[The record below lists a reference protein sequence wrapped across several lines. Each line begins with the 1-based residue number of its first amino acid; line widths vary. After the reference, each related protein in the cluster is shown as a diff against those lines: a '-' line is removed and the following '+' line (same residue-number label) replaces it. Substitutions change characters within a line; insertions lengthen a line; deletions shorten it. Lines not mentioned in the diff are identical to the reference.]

1 MYMVNDSQNSSG
13 FFKTQLVSTE
23 SLISEIPNFDFIQ
36 EETNSLTDSEL
47 GIPERLMLGKRAER
61 YFSEWIKRSDSYE
74 LLVENIQI
82 IEDKQTL
89 GEFDFIVCRLLDNQ
103 LIHIELIY
111 KFYLFDPS
119 SDGTEIEKWIG
130 PNRGDRLDFKRDKLA
145 NHQFPLLHTEPAV
158 KQLQEF
164 GINASMIEQQV
175 LFLANLFVP
184 KNHEV
189 DFNQVNKAA
198 VEGTWINLND
208 WKEHARSENQ
218 YAIPAKRNWFS
229 RELKNAE
236 WLSREEALDQI
247 KSLHVENRSP
257 LVWTKDKYEN
267 QSRDFVVWW

>member
-1 MYMVNDSQNSSG
+1 MVNDSQNSSG

-23 SLISEIPNFDFIQ
+23 SLISGIPNFDFNQ
-36 EETNSLTDSEL
+36 EEMNSFTDSEL

-89 GEFDFIVCRLLDNQ
+89 GEFDFIVRRLVDDQ

-130 PNRGDRLDFKRDKLA
+130 PNRGDRLDFKWDKLV
-145 NHQFPLLHTEPAV
+145 NHQFPLLHTEPSA

-164 GINASMIEQQV
+164 GINVSMIEQQV

-198 VEGTWINLND
+198 VEGTWMDLND
-208 WKEHARSENQ
+208 WEELSKPENQ
-218 YAIPAKRNWFS
+218 YAIPAKRDWFS

-236 WLSREEALDQI
+236 WLSMEEALDQI
-247 KSLHVENRSP
+247 KSLHLGNRSP
-257 LVWTKDKYEN
+257 LVWTKDKDEN